1 MRNIRLRFEART
13 DTPRHLGVL
22 VPVGSIAAALVFG
35 ALFLWATGYGP
46 LDTYRQMLEGGFTTF
61 YGITDTLGLSTV
73 LILTGVAAAF
83 AFQMNLYNIGGEG
96 QLYLGMIGGAWAGL
110 ALGDNL
116 PTAVSVPV
124 VLLTGALFGALW
136 IVVPSV
142 VRSRLGTSEIVTTL
156 LLTYVALN
164 LMNYFIYTS
173 SSFFRDE
180 GTTGFPQGRPLPDSA
195 TVEAF
200 GSTQVY
206 PTFFVAVAI
215 ALLLFWTVK
224 YTEFG
229 YRIQVLADSPRAA
242 QYSGISAQRTTLV
255 VMMISGALAGLAGS
269 ALMIGPFGKLDISIT
284 TMGYGYA
291 GIVVAAL
298 ARYNFAAIVVSA
310 VLFAGLRTGGDKLR
324 ITSDTPQH
332 IGVMLQGAVLLF
344 ALGGEIF
351 RRHRLRVV
359 RLQQEVAE

>member
-1 MRNIRLRFEART
+1 ART
-13 DTPRHLGVL
+13 DAPRYLGAL
-22 VPVGSIAAALVFG
+22 VPVASIAAALLLGAVF
-35 ALFLWATGYGP
+35 LLATGHDP
-46 LDTYRQMLEGGFTTF
+46 IEAFREMLRGGFTSF

-110 ALGDNL
+110 AFGDRL
-116 PTAVSVPV
+116 PSAIAVPV
-124 VLLTGALFGALW
+124 VLLAGALFGALW
-136 IVVPSV
+136 IVIPSI

-156 LLTYVALN
+156 LLTYVAVN
-164 LMNYFIYTS
+164 LMNYFIYTR

-180 GTTGFPQGRPLPDSA
+180 STAGFPQGRPLPESSTVDS
-195 TVEAF
+195 F

-206 PTFFVAVAI
+206 PTLIVAVVV
-215 ALLLFWTVK
+215 ALLLFWIVK
-224 YTEFG
+224 RTEFG

-242 QYSGISAQRTTLV
+242 RYAGVSAQGTTLA

-269 ALMIGPFGKLDISIT
+269 ALIVGPFGKLDISIT
-284 TMGYGYA
+284 AMGYGYA

-298 ARYNFAAIVVSA
+298 ARNNFAAIILTA
-310 VLFAGLRTGGDKLR
+310 ILFAGLRTGGDKLR
-324 ITSDTPQH
+324 ITSDIPEH

-351 RRHRLRVV
+351 RRYRLRIV
-359 RLQQEVAE
+359 RRQEAAAA